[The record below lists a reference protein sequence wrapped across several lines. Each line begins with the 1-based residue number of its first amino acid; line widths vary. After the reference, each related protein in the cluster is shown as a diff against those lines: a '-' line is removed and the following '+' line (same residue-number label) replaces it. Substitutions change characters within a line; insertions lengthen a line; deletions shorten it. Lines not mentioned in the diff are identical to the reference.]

1 MRIAWFLICGMLLMA
16 NANREELFVIK
27 EKEIR
32 VTGVT
37 SIGKFECSYGNEKL
51 SDTLYTRDQPKAKQ
65 LDFIIPVDH
74 FGCGNFLLNRD
85 FKATIK
91 AEEFPICKV
100 TVKSLS
106 RGSQGFLSDLDV
118 HLAGKELSLKDVV
131 FRHQN
136 NQLIGDVALSFGL
149 LELTPPKKLGG
160 LIQVEDKLSLQIIMG
175 M

>member
-32 VTGVT
+32 VKGVT

-51 SDTLYTRDQPKAKQ
+51 SDTLYTGNLPKARQ
-65 LDFIIPVDH
+65 LDFIIPVDD

-85 FKATIK
+85 FKVTIK
-91 AEEFPICKV
+91 AEEFPFCKV

-106 RGSQGFLSDLDV
+106 RNGQGFLSNLDV
-118 HLAGKELSLKDVV
+118 SLAGKDLSLKDVV

-136 NQLIGDVALSFGL
+136 NQLIGDVDLSFGQL
-149 LELTPPKKLGG
+149 DLSPPKKLGG